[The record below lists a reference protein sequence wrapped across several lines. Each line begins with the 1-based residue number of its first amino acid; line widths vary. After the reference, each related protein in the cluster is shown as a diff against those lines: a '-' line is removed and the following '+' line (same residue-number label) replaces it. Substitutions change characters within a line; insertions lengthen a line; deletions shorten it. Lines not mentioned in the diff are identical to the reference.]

1 MRVVIKSILITVVLG
16 LFTVTSAQLPPKIM
30 ADKHLIHAEQLY
42 AAKDYVE
49 AFNVM
54 KKILVL
60 QKEHNL
66 TLSDEFHFK
75 YAQVALAADSTQI
88 AFESVTRYLSATGDE
103 GQFYK
108 EALAL
113 MLKAEGNYVM
123 TAEDFYNEV
132 IKTQGTCGGLPVGSS
147 CWMELTNHPECYVWN
162 DDLQEGATAIWSG
175 KCSGHLPEGEGT
187 LTWYHIH
194 KDENGKQT
202 QRKYWEH
209 TGTFQKGKQQGQWV
223 VRGYEYYSNGNHE
236 WVEEGSYVEGKKH
249 GKWVLIT
256 PDGRYESS
264 NPYVNGKK
272 HGYSM
277 SKTKDS
283 DYQDISEKL
292 YLDGEEY
299 DSWGFLMRP
308 GSSVSIEVE
317 GPDENGNGHLTYRN
331 SDGDEWGGSYVNGKR
346 HGHWITRSWSFSA
359 GKDRVFEGSYVEGE
373 EHGKW
378 VFREPDGTIWGGPYV
393 NGKRHGK
400 WVTRNLYPKISD
412 ENFDRSGFVGE
423 GSYVEGKEHGKWVFR
438 HPNGDIVKLQYRNGE
453 EQYPKLWY
461 DYDEEKCWSVY
472 DYNKKFYEYDK
483 KKKVKKEICF
493 E

>member
-1 MRVVIKSILITVVLG
+1 MREILRSFFIVALLG
-16 LFTVTSAQLPPKIM
+16 FFTAASAQLPPKIM

-42 AAKDYVE
+42 AAKDYAE
-49 AFNVM
+49 AFEVM
-54 KKILVL
+54 EKILAL
-60 QKEHNL
+60 QKEHSL

-88 AFESVTRYLSATGDE
+88 ALEAMTRYLSATGEE
-103 GQFYK
+103 GEFYK

-113 MLKAEGNYVM
+113 MLKAEGHEVISE
-123 TAEDFYNEV
+123 EDFYNEV
-132 IKTQGTCGGLPVGSS
+132 IKIQGTCNGLPVGSS
-147 CWMELTNHPECYVWN
+147 CWMELTNHPECYVWK

-223 VRGYEYYSNGNHE
+223 VRGYEYYSNGNRE
-236 WVEEGSYVEGKKH
+236 WIEKGSYVEGKKH
-249 GKWVLIT
+249 GKWVRIYS
-256 PDGRYESS
+256 DGEFESFTS
-264 NPYVNGKK
+264 YVNGKK
-272 HGYSM
+272 HGYYM
-277 SKTKDS
+277 GQSKYKYDT
-283 DYQDISEKL
+283 YQQTYDRL
-292 YLDGEEY
+292 YLDDEEY
-299 DSWGFLMRP
+299 DSWGFSTRP
-308 GSSVSIEVE
+308 GSSVSVEVE

-346 HGHWITRSWSFSA
+346 HGHWIERSW
-359 GKDRVFEGSYVEGE
+359 GIDNYRV
-373 EHGKW
+373 
-378 VFREPDGTIWGGPYV
+378 R
-393 NGKRHGK
+393 
-400 WVTRNLYPKISD
+400 
-412 ENFDRSGFVGE
+412 E
-423 GSYVEGKEHGKWVFR
+423 GSYVEGKKHGQWVYRDPDGTIISEGPYVNGKAHGKWVAGIYEPQIYDENFDRSDFVGEGSFVEGEKQGHWILR
-438 HPNGDIVKLQYRNGE
+438 HPGGDVVKLEYRNGK

-472 DYNKKFYEYDK
+472 DYKK
-483 KKKVKKEICF
+483 KKKVKKEICL